1 MNRILILLIINTLAG
16 CSVGNEYKSNDF
28 LSQTEIQ
35 ETLKISNTDTP
46 ITHNW
51 FEIFNDKDLNTLLKH
66 ATNSNFSIKQG
77 IERLKQSRLQYMI
90 KSKSYYPMINSQNN
104 YSFSKSNDATNIS
117 SNVNNFR
124 VGFDFSWEI
133 DIWGKGKYTSEQYYQ
148 LLKNAQYSIANIK
161 VMIISEI
168 ILNYIELRSSQ
179 EKLNIANKNLSLQNA
194 ILDTIKG
201 KYNSGIETELALS
214 HANFVTEKTKQLI
227 PEYKSQIEQYKNAI
241 ATLLGVLPQN
251 LPINL
256 EKTDNN
262 ITSKNFKYSV
272 KKLQKLPLNIIQT
285 RPDIVIAETN
295 IKKQNAIVN
304 QAIADLYPD
313 VNLDMAFGFMNTSGS
328 SLFNTQSQLYSYT
341 PEIYIPIWNWGQLKN
356 NIELQ
361 KSIKE
366 EYLLNYNEAVLTAL
380 IEIKT
385 AMIAIEE
392 AYNQN
397 KYATNALNQ
406 MKNILDLTKNKYE
419 NGLIEFSELAKAEQN
434 LLDAQNTLIDSNAN
448 IIKNI
453 TAFYKATG
461 GGYNIYENY
470 L

>member
-1 MNRILILLIINTLAG
+1 MNRILMLLIINTLVA
-16 CSVGNEYKSNDF
+16 CSVGDEYKSNDF
-28 LSQTEIQ
+28 IPQTEIK
-35 ETLKISNTDTP
+35 ETLKIGNTDKT

-51 FEIFNDKDLNTLLKH
+51 FEIFNDKDLNTLLIY
-66 ATNSNFSIKQG
+66 AINSNFSIKQG

-104 YSFSKSNDATNIS
+104 YSFSKSNNIS
-117 SNVNNFR
+117 NTYSNTNDFR

-133 DIWGKGKYTSEQYYQ
+133 DVWGKGKHISEQYYQ

-168 ILNYIELRSSQ
+168 ILNYIELRSTQ
-179 EKLNIANKNLSLQNA
+179 EKLSIANKNLSLQNA

-227 PEYKSQIEQYKNAI
+227 PEYKSQIEQSKNAI
-241 ATLLGVLPQN
+241 ATLLGVLPQK

-256 EKTDNN
+256 EKTNNN
-262 ITSKNFKYSV
+262 IVSKTFKYSV
-272 KKLQKLPLNIIQT
+272 KKLHKLPLNIIQT
-285 RPDIVIAETN
+285 RPDVVIAETN

-304 QAIADLYPD
+304 QAITDLYPD
-313 VNLDMAFGFMNTSGS
+313 INLDMAWGFMNTSGS
-328 SLFNTQSQLYSYT
+328 NLFNTKSQVYSYT

-366 EYLLNYNEAVLTAL
+366 EYLLNYNEAVLTAIL
-380 IEIKT
+380 EIKT
-385 AMIAIEE
+385 AIDTIKHT
-392 AYNQN
+392 YTQN
-397 KYATNALNQ
+397 KHATNALNQ
-406 MKNILDLTKNKYE
+406 IKNILKLTKNKYE
-419 NGLIEFSELAKAEQN
+419 NGLIEFSELAKAEQD
-434 LLDAQNTLIDSNAN
+434 LLDAQNNLIDSNAN

-453 TAFYKATG
+453 AAFYKATG
-461 GGYNIYENY
+461 GGYNIYEN
-470 L
+470 